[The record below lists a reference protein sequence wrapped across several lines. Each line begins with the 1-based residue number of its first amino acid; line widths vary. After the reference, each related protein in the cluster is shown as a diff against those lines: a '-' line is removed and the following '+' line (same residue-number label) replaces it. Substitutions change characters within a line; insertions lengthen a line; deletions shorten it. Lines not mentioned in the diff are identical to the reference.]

1 MGTSCHKAIMVM
13 AKCAC
18 YMMVMQIYYAHPD
31 FLGFEHPVC
40 SLRPHSSS
48 LLSYLPIYLFL
59 CFRKILNLR
68 AYYSNIIYSQ
78 FILWLLIVNLLKC
91 SIFIFFFFKFHSKGI
106 RVSSDKPVRSVSHI
120 SQKGHLK
127 FHQPKFK
134 PVFK

>member
-13 AKCAC
+13 ANCAC
-18 YMMVMQIYYAHPD
+18 YMMVMQIYYARPD

-40 SLRPHSSS
+40 SLRPHSFS

-78 FILWLLIVNLLKC
+78 FILWILIVNLLKC
-91 SIFIFFFFKFHSKGI
+91 SIFFFFLNFIPKG
-106 RVSSDKPVRSVSHI
+106 SRSHLTNQCGQCLI
-120 SQKGHLK
+120 LAKKGT
-127 FHQPKFK
+127 
-134 PVFK
+134 